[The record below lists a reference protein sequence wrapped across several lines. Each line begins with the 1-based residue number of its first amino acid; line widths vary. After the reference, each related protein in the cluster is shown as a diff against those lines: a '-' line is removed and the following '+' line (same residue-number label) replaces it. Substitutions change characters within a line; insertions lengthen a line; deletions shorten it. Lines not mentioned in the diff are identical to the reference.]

1 MYQRIKAA
9 LVNPRKIVDY
19 VNDRLGITIIYLIIF
34 SLLFALPYLLII
46 KDFGSY
52 FKSAITKDVQ
62 KSEVIEYVICDGK
75 LTSKNEEA
83 KTHVLN
89 FENTSMGYF
98 NIVVGNDLEGISKD
112 LLASTIIIQYAED
125 GIYFTQASLIQTK
138 TKLLDYTN
146 DFVDLSLMK
155 SGDLNS
161 INGFTKYIDIFLNQ
175 YKSVIYILAFPSIL
189 IYSVGEILLTT
200 LMSTILLILFF
211 GKYGIKFGKIYKI
224 TLYCALPTIIGV
236 LLSILFS
243 SWPIFG
249 IFKHIGFFAT
259 TCFSIIAINE
269 LAKRNFIKNKEENN
283 NESI

>member
-200 LMSTILLILFF
+200 LMSAILLILFF

>member
-62 KSEVIEYVICDGK
+62 KNEVIEYVICDGK

-189 IYSVGEILLTT
+189 IYSIGEILLTT
-200 LMSTILLILFF
+200 LMSAILLILFF